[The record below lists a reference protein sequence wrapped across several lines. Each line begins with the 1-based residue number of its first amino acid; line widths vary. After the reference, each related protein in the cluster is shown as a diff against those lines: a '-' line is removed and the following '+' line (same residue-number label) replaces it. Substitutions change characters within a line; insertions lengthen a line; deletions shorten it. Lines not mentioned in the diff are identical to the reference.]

1 MFLPAD
7 YTIADFKAYFYRD
20 FNYAPYYITGKTY
33 ALDTIVY
40 YQTTELF
47 YKCKVASTTALPT
60 DTNAWDI
67 LSPQLDILSYITDAD
82 ITKAIQEATMMFNVN
97 LGFDKDSNAKIAFS
111 YLTAHFLSITL
122 NLNGASNGTSGLLS
136 SRSVGNVSE
145 GYTIPEWMQNAG
157 YAFFR
162 NSLYGV
168 KYAELTRSLRFANTM
183 PFIIQG
189 MTTPVLN

>member
-20 FNYAPYYITGKTY
+20 FTYAPYYIPDKTY
-33 ALDTIVY
+33 TLNALVY
-40 YQTTELF
+40 YQATELF

-60 DTNAWDI
+60 DTTAWDI
-67 LSPQLDILSYITDAD
+67 QSPQDSILSYIADID
-82 ITKAIQEATMMFNVN
+82 ITKAINEAKMMFNVN
-97 LGFDKDSNAKIAFS
+97 LGFDTDDNAKIAFS

-122 NLNGASNGTSGLLS
+122 GLNGATNGSNGLLT

-145 GYTIPEWMQNAG
+145 GYTIPEWMQTAG

-162 NSLYGV
+162 NSLYGI

-183 PFIIQG
+183 PFCVIG
-189 MTTPVLN
+189 ATSPVIN